1 MTTNPEAQAR
11 FRAALTAARAPGEAY
26 AALQALTQRLIG
38 ARLFTVMTVDM
49 GAMLARRAYTSH
61 PVDYPASGTKPIE
74 MNDWFEIVHGRHESF
89 VANRLE
95 EIDRVFPDAA
105 LIGRLGCGSVMNL
118 PILCAGELVATVN
131 MLDAPAHFTPARVAL
146 AEREI
151 GLPAL
156 AALLVE
162 DRLAASGG
170 RGKASGGARPAP

>member
-1 MTTNPEAQAR
+1 MSNFSEAQAG
-11 FRAALTAARAPGEAY
+11 FRAALGTARAPGEAY
-26 AALQALTQRLIG
+26 GALQRLAQAIVG

-49 GAMLARRAYTSH
+49 SAMLARRAYTSH
-61 PVDYPASGTKPIE
+61 PVEYPASGTKPIE

-105 LIGRLGCGSVMNL
+105 LIGQLGCGSVMNL

-131 MLDAPAHFTPARVAL
+131 MLDAPEHFTPPRVAL

-162 DRLAASGG
+162 DQLAAS
-170 RGKASGGARPAP
+170 RG